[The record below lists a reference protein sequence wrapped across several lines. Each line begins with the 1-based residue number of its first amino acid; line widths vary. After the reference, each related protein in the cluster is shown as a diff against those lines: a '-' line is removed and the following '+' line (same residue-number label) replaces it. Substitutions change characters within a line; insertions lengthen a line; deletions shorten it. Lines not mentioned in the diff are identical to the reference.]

1 MKDRNN
7 PGQLVEP
14 LPPSVT
20 PAQER
25 AKLKLARLQSSFN
38 LRTWASPTIVTVAT
52 PPIDLTDEELAAVVA
67 SVRRTLDEDRYPLA
81 PRLKPLRSALAK
93 LDPASAP
100 KSPPAPKPPLPEAP
114 ARGRGGRRT
123 RR

>member
-1 MKDRNN
+1 MKDRSN

-20 PAQER
+20 AAEQR
-25 AKLKLARLQSSFN
+25 AKRKLARLQSSFN
-38 LRTWASPTIVTVAT
+38 LRTWAAPTIVTVT
-52 PPIDLTDEELAAVVA
+52 MPKIDLTDDELAAVTA
-67 SVRRTLDEDRYPLA
+67 AVRRTLDEDKYPLA
-81 PRLKPLRSALAK
+81 PRLKPLRAALAK

-100 KSPPAPKPPLPEAP
+100 KPLPEPKPPLPEAP
-114 ARGRGGRRT
+114 SRGRGGRRV